1 MGLTSLTSGW
11 QAQKSA
17 LRCSMRGLSQMSNVS
32 EAPKT
37 RIAIMTNHASAY
49 TSRNAISFPGLL
61 SIVFIALKLTG
72 YITWSWLW
80 VFPPIWLPIA
90 VVAGFFAIAASVMF
104 IALFIANLL
113 DRK

>member
-1 MGLTSLTSGW
+1 
-11 QAQKSA
+11 
-17 LRCSMRGLSQMSNVS
+17 MSNVS

-49 TSRNAISFPGLL
+49 ASRNGISFPGLL
-61 SIVFIALKLTG
+61 CIVFIALKLTG

-80 VFPPIWLPIA
+80 VLSPIWMPIA
-90 VVAGFFAIAASVMF
+90 GFLAIAA
-104 IALFIANLL
+104 ILLFIANLL